1 MDNIIF
7 DGQQS
12 DERILATLAPE
23 KIIKYAAVVVMAVL
37 AIFFFLMISSL
48 ENYMGPLAGIAKLLA
63 GFLGL
68 GLVAG
73 SVWWNNQVLTK
84 TRTYITDRRIIRFEI
99 IPPFFRNKRALF
111 WNEAMK
117 AKGYAPNL
125 LFRML
130 KIGNVQVEPVQAET
144 EDVLATDVSYFED
157 IANYIDK
164 ILFLVKNRPNEIA
177 TLKPFVAKPRGQ
189 RG

>member
-1 MDNIIF
+1 MF

-12 DERILATLAPE
+12 DERILATLTPE
-23 KIIKYAAVVVMAVL
+23 KVVKYGAVVVMAIL
-37 AIFFFLMISSL
+37 ASLFFLMISSL
-48 ENYMGPLAGIAKLLA
+48 QNFMGPVAGMSKLLA
-63 GFLGL
+63 GILGVV
-68 GLVAG
+68 LVAG

-117 AKGYAPNL
+117 AKGYAPNIF
-125 LFRML
+125 FRIL
-130 KIGNVQVEPVQAET
+130 KIGNVQVEPVQTET
-144 EDVLATDVSYFED
+144 EDVLVTEVSYFED

-164 ILFLVKNRPNEIA
+164 ILFLVKNRPSEIT
-177 TLKPFVAKPRGQ
+177 TLKPFVAKPKGQ